1 MVDKKRHSPWL
12 WIPCLCAAEEI
23 PFAVVTYV
31 ALLMFLQ
38 FGASETM
45 AAVYGGLLFLP
56 LLLKS
61 FFYNWARST
70 GFKWRIYV
78 VEFLVFLCLMQ
89 VAFYLNESVVEQWM
103 LFVHLF
109 VLSILCA
116 WHELYSRLYYH
127 SMLQPREQHIFRSTK
142 MAASLVALML
152 TYGLL
157 IIIVGFFEVFFRSY
171 QKAWAMESA
180 LVAGV
185 FLLVCVLNV
194 IVLRP
199 PFRKRMCHLLQGHSE
214 DFPCSHDGHVFGR
227 IRRNP
232 RVLGVL
238 ACLFL
243 LLLPQ
248 SLMFHVRVFF
258 LMSPVEEGGL
268 GCSVQEVGFAQGTIG
283 VRAFSVGLIAGR
295 YLSIVKGKDRLFWP
309 AAVVLT
315 LSPCLYMLMSLNPQL
330 GNLFL
335 LCCMTFFAQLFFGF
349 GLNACMMFISYLS
362 GNRYSSIVNYI
373 HVPMVAGLM
382 LVPIMLSGWLV
393 TELGYSDY
401 FVFST
406 LLAPVAW
413 IVLAISGTKEKI
425 SNESVTSF
433 LKQ

>member
-1 MVDKKRHSPWL
+1 MVNKKRHSPWI
-12 WIPCLCAAEEI
+12 WIPSLCAAEEI
-23 PFAVVTYV
+23 PFAVVAYV

-38 FGASETM
+38 FGASRAM
-45 AAVYGGLLFLP
+45 AAIYGGLLFLP

-61 FFYNWARST
+61 FFYNWARKT
-70 GFKWRIYV
+70 RVKWRIYV
-78 VEFLVFLCLMQ
+78 VEFLVFFCLMQ
-89 VAFYLNESVVEQWM
+89 IAFYLNESSVEQWA

-152 TYGLL
+152 AYGLL
-157 IIIVGFFEVFFRSY
+157 IIVVGFFEVFFRSY

-185 FLLVCVLNV
+185 FLFVCILNV
-194 IVLRP
+194 IVLQFP
-199 PFRKRMCHLLQGHSE
+199 YRKDIHHLRQSCGGELSCQHDRHIAGRRRCN
-214 DFPCSHDGHVFGR
+214 PC
-227 IRRNP
+227 
-232 RVLGVL
+232 VLKVL

-258 LMSPVEEGGL
+258 LMSPAGEGGL

-283 VRAFSVGLIAGR
+283 VLAFSVGLIAGR
-295 YLSIVKGKDRLFWP
+295 YLAIVKGTDWVFWP
-309 AAVVLT
+309 ASVVLT
-315 LSPCLYMLMSLNPQL
+315 LSPCLYMLMSLNPQP

-335 LCCMTFFAQLFFGF
+335 ICCMTFFAQLFFGF

-362 GNRYSSIVNYI
+362 GNRYSSIVNYV

-382 LVPIMLSGWLV
+382 LLPIMLSGWLV

-413 IVLAISGTKEKI
+413 IVLAISRTKEKI
-425 SNESVTSF
+425 SNVSITS
-433 LKQ
+433 LNK

>member
-1 MVDKKRHSPWL
+1 MVGEKRYSPWF

-23 PFAVVTYV
+23 PFAVVAYV

-61 FFYNWARST
+61 FFYSWTRKNSLR
-70 GFKWRIYV
+70 WRVYA
-78 VEFLVFLCLMQ
+78 VEILIFFCMLQ
-89 VAFYLNESVVEQWM
+89 IAFYLSEFCVGEWI

-142 MAASLVALML
+142 MAASLVSLML

-157 IIIVGFFEVFFRSY
+157 IIVAGFFEVFFRSY

-185 FLLVCVLNV
+185 FLLFCVLNV
-194 IVLRP
+194 IVLRS
-199 PFRKRMCHLLQGHSE
+199 PFRNSGKALLQSR
-214 DFPCSHDGHVFGR
+214 DKVYSSLHDLHIFER
-227 IRRNP
+227 IRRYP

-243 LLLPQ
+243 LLLPH

-258 LMSPVEEGGL
+258 LMSPVEDGGL
-268 GCSVQEVGFAQGTIG
+268 ECSVQEVGFAQGTIG
-283 VRAFSVGLIAGR
+283 VLAFSVGLVTGR
-295 YLSIVKGKDRLFWP
+295 YLAIVKGPNRQFWP
-309 AAVVLT
+309 MAVALT
-315 LSPCLYMLMSLNPQL
+315 LSPCLYMLMSLNPQP

-335 LCCMTFFAQLFFGF
+335 ICSMTFLTQLFFGF

-393 TELGYSDY
+393 TKLGYSDY
-401 FVFST
+401 FVFSM

-413 IVLAISGTKEKI
+413 AVLAVSRTREKI
-425 SNESVTSF
+425 SNVSITS
-433 LKQ
+433 

>member
-1 MVDKKRHSPWL
+1 MVSKRRHSPWF

-38 FGASETM
+38 CGASETM

-61 FFYNWARST
+61 FFYNWARKT
-70 GFKWRIYV
+70 GVKWRIYV
-78 VEFLVFLCLMQ
+78 VEFLVFFCLMQ
-89 VAFYLNESVVEQWM
+89 TAFYLSENAVERWA

-157 IIIVGFFEVFFRSY
+157 IIVVGFFEVFFRNY

-185 FLLVCVLNV
+185 FLLVCVLNI

-199 PFRKRMCHLLQGHSE
+199 PYRMHMRHLQQSPGEELLCQHEGHI
-214 DFPCSHDGHVFGR
+214 FGR
-227 IRRNP
+227 IRRSP

-258 LMSPVEEGGL
+258 LMSPVEDGGL

-283 VRAFSVGLIAGR
+283 VLAFSVGLIIGR
-295 YLSIVKGKDRLFWP
+295 YLAIVKGQDHLFWP
-309 AAVVLT
+309 ASVVLT
-315 LSPCLYMLMSLNPQL
+315 LSPGLYMLMALNPQPN
-330 GNLFL
+330 NLFM
-335 LCCMTFFAQLFFGF
+335 LCCMTFLAQLFFGF

-362 GNRYSSIVNYI
+362 GNRYGSIVNYI

-393 TELGYSDY
+393 TKLGYSDY
-401 FVFST
+401 FFFST

-413 IVLAISGTKEKI
+413 VVLAVDRTKEKI
-425 SNESVTSF
+425 NNVFITS
-433 LKQ
+433 